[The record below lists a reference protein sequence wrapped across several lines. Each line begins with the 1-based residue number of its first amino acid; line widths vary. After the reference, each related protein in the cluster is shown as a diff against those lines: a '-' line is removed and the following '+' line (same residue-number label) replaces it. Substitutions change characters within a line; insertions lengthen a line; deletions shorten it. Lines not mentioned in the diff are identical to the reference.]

1 MLTSSYAALR
11 CQSIEKMLHGLIP
24 EKQDTPHSLLFESAR
39 YSLLSAAKRL
49 RPLLTLATAESFG
62 AHMDICL
69 YPACAIEMV
78 HTYSLIHDDLPCMD
92 DDDLRRG
99 KPSLHKVVGEGQAVL
114 TGDYLLTYAFEVLCK
129 SPGIS
134 DTQKV
139 DLIKTL
145 AQRAGGDG
153 MVGGQAVD
161 LLSEGKPA
169 DWPTLQFIHHHK
181 TAALLCASIE
191 FGAILANVSEQDRR
205 HLEVIGYEAGL
216 AFQIIDD
223 ILDVIGS
230 EKDLGKPIR
239 SDLDHQKCTAVSVL
253 GLPGAQSIA
262 NKLRESIRT
271 RCKMLSVDA
280 YLLNQ
285 ILEQLI
291 HRTS

>member
-1 MLTSSYAALR
+1 M
-11 CQSIEKMLHGLIP
+11 
-24 EKQDTPHSLLFESAR
+24 
-39 YSLLSAAKRL
+39 
-49 RPLLTLATAESFG
+49 
-62 AHMDICL
+62 
-69 YPACAIEMV
+69 
-78 HTYSLIHDDLPCMD
+78 
-92 DDDLRRG
+92 
-99 KPSLHKVVGEGQAVL
+99 
-114 TGDYLLTYAFEVLCK
+114 
-129 SPGIS
+129 
-134 DTQKV
+134 
-139 DLIKTL
+139 
-145 AQRAGGDG
+145 
-153 MVGGQAVD
+153 D